1 VPRNYEEAVRW
12 SRKAAEQ
19 GDARAQQAL
28 GFSYRWGR
36 GVPQSYA
43 DAARWYRK
51 AAEQGDTVAQ
61 WYLGGAYHRGQG
73 VPRDYVEAVRWY
85 LKVEG
90 TIALHCARRM
100 GWTSHVAVLLAL
112 AAVVVRKRR
121 WGGSNWLPWALLS
134 AAGAA
139 YVLHLVS
146 GSFWSGSGRIFVIA
160 LYTMMSA
167 AFALTAAIEAVRGRK
182 RGAAPGP
189 PPAIPGG
196 TTGSTA

>member
-1 VPRNYEEAVRW
+1 
-12 SRKAAEQ
+12 
-19 GDARAQQAL
+19 
-28 GFSYRWGR
+28 
-36 GVPQSYA
+36 
-43 DAARWYRK
+43 
-51 AAEQGDTVAQ
+51 VAQ

-146 GSFWSGSGRIFVIA
+146 GSFWSGSGRSVCA
-160 LYTMMSA
+160 HGCDRSRA
-167 AFALTAAIEAVRGRK
+167 RKEARRS
-182 RGAAPGP
+182 PGP
-189 PPAIPGG
+189 ATGDTGG
-196 TTGSTA
+196 NHGKHCVVTCGVCFRFRPSPLYFVG